1 MNWLKITMKFP
12 GTCIVC
18 NEKINANE
26 IGLWSKGIGVKHE
39 KCAELKELKCIV
51 CGEPAGCSSC
61 EFRDD
66 CNLELVSQLC
76 ICNKC
81 CNKNDAFTLYQDS
94 AKKKFSF
101 LNLKI

>member
-1 MNWLKITMKFP
+1 MSWLKITMKFP

-26 IGLWSKGIGVKHE
+26 TGLWSKGTGVKHE
-39 KCAELKELKCIV
+39 KCAELKELKCVV
-51 CGEPAGCSSC
+51 CGGSAGCPSC

-81 CNKNDAFTLYQDS
+81 DEKNNSFTLYYD
-94 AKKKFSF
+94 AVKKKFPF

>member
-1 MNWLKITMKFP
+1 MSWLRITMKFP

-18 NEKINANE
+18 NEKINAND

-39 KCAELKELKCIV
+39 KCVELKELKCLV
-51 CGEPAGCSSC
+51 CGGSAGCYSC

-81 CNKNDAFTLYQDS
+81 GEKSDAFTLYQDS
-94 AKKKFSF
+94 AKKKFPF
-101 LNLKI
+101 LNIKI